1 MLTFNQ
7 IERKIDSV
15 VLDYIRSHSYVPGK
29 VKRELVKLSKTKIG
43 TRYVSRNYV
52 SREFSQELYERQVR
66 EYYLTHMQK
75 EENNEQKKKR
85 KRPEK
90 GRNIAVKECF
100 EIMLRDLF
108 EHRKGERDT
117 KGRQIQMN
125 AFVMNFDKETRL
137 LLDKKTVKT
146 MEKLLEATKKFNYFT
161 PNMFID
167 YRFFTKEVLSL
178 LGVIILD
185 FDLDK
190 SNVVMSKDELRLFVK
205 KKLGVELSMI
215 WDTPTK
221 GNYAGAILLKKMAGT
236 PPSVHLYE
244 QVVKEM
250 IVKLDGL
257 ADASCFNANH
267 VFVMPKNSP
276 RTGKMV
282 RLYNEDVHSINAF
295 RWLLNERDERRKR
308 ENSVIDFKQESFKKE
323 PAVAALLNGNVSYRD
338 HAAFTLALVLR
349 WLKYTQEEC
358 ENYMYSQWLPRVQS
372 EHDHP
377 FTDRELAKCIKHAY
391 SGKYRNFRST
401 WIEICTGIPC
411 NLSGY
416 FEWQFYE
423 NKGIYIMDT
432 ETRLREFF
440 KEHNGEFIGKIDDI
454 VEALGVKRTTLE
466 EAIYRLRD
474 NNELVYKTKR
484 GRGAKTT
491 FNYAEQQL
499 DFTGVL
505 RFEEHTIDEEIAYL
519 NELDTQLEKLSSY

>member
-1 MLTFNQ
+1 MLTFKQ

-15 VLDYIRSHSYVPGK
+15 VLDYIRSYSYVPGK
-29 VKRELVKLSKTKIG
+29 VKKELFKLSKTKIG
-43 TRYVSRNYV
+43 TKYVSRNYI
-52 SREFSQELYERQVR
+52 SKEFSQVLYERQVR
-66 EYYLTHMQK
+66 EYYLTYMQK
-75 EENNEQKKKR
+75 EEKNEKKKKR

-90 GRNIAVKECF
+90 GRNITVKECF

-146 MEKLLEATKKFNYFT
+146 MEKLLEATKKFSYFT

-221 GNYAGAILLKKMAGT
+221 GNYAGTILLKKMAGT

-250 IVKLDGL
+250 TRKLDGL

-323 PAVAALLNGNVSYRD
+323 PAVAALLNGDVSYRD

-358 ENYMYSQWLPRVQS
+358 ANYMYSQWLPKVQN

-377 FTDRELAKCIKHAY
+377 FTERELGKCIKHAY
-391 SGKYRNFRST
+391 SGKYRNFKST

-432 ETRLREFF
+432 EARLREFF
-440 KEHNGEFIGKIDDI
+440 KENGGTYEGNIKSIAEELD
-454 VEALGVKRTTLE
+454 VSVRSLE
-466 EAIYRLRD
+466 RHIATLRD
-474 NNELVYKTKR
+474 NNELIYQTKR
-484 GRGAKTT
+484 GRGAKTVYH
-491 FNYAEQQL
+491 YAEQQL
-499 DFTGVL
+499 DFTSVL

-519 NELDTQLEKLSSY
+519 NELDTQLEKLSTY